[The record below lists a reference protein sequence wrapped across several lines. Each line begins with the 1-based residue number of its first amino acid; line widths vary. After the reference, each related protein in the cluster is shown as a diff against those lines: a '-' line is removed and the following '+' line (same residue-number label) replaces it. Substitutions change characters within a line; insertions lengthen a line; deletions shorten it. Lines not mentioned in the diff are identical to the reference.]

1 MSPENKKTLKKKAAK
16 KKAIR
21 RGKAQADLLPFSQKL
36 VLNQWLISMFG
47 IDPLIEYKEGSR
59 IVRPIQ
65 VLSKSLKD
73 AHEGLDN
80 DNLHYFYKA
89 LDLHWQDTAI
99 LTKADLLRYEQNIVS
114 HTQAINDKR
123 SEPIEWKYFQWLSL
137 LFVEVY
143 LDWYFNHRDNLLDDL
158 NAYVVRF
165 NQHWAQKELITNI
178 TLYDGDE
185 LNKLCLQNATGSGK
199 TLIMHVN
206 LLQFQHYAEHSSIK
220 HDLIRTILITPN
232 ENLSI
237 QHTKGLLQ
245 SGIAASRL
253 IMDGDDMLAGIH
265 SGLKQV
271 DYTEVTKLGEEDG
284 DKTLATRNLGDQNLL
299 LVDEAH
305 RGMGS
310 QQERGWF
317 KQRERLSE
325 KGFVFEYSATFKEA
339 VTAAKNT
346 SIEESYAKAVVF
358 DYSYRYFYED
368 GYGKDYRIYNLPKSF
383 DQQRNLYL
391 IACLLAHY
399 QQLRLYQENKT
410 AFNGYNLE
418 KPLWVFVGA
427 SVTKASGT
435 KDEKIVAADVV
446 QILQFYAWF
455 LSESDDAIRNIEL
468 LLTQDARNTGLTDNQ
483 GNDIF
488 AGAFLYLQE
497 KVLDKKQNTLAIYQ
511 DILERLFLNRAGGH
525 LSVARIKG
533 DVNEIMLRAGQ
544 AEEPFGLINVGD
556 APGLI
561 KHIEEHPHEHVSIEE
576 SEFSETLFGV
586 VHESTSPVNVLIGS
600 KRFVEG
606 WDCWRVTTLG
616 LMHVGRSEGSQ
627 IIQLFGRG
635 VRLKGYGMSLK
646 RSGFATPTH
655 QPPFIPY
662 METLNV
668 FGIEADFMEKFRQF
682 LSDEDMPRNDNMS
695 VHTIPLNI
703 TYDFDKKL
711 KILRPRRKQSDG
723 KEYDFKRDG
732 PVPMVGIIPEKIQ
745 KNRIVVDWYPRIQS
759 IRSSQVAVQDV
770 QRNEAWF
777 EDTHLAFLNYDQL
790 YFQLEQFKRERSWY
804 NLNIEKASLK
814 KLLKD
819 NSWYRIAIPP
829 VQMDLN
835 SFANVAIWQSIALEL
850 LKRYTE
856 AYYQHCK
863 SAFIEPRLELRD
875 LSQEDDNIPDADE
888 YQIFVDASQDAL
900 VNKIKQFTHEIS
912 ARQNDLIDLGE
923 LKAAWFDPHVY
934 QPILHVNKGSL
945 INVSPVSLNE
955 SEYQFVKD
963 LKKYFDAN
971 KKQLENEGIEI
982 FLLRNESRGKG
993 VGFFEAANFYPDF
1006 ILWQLKDKVQNIAF
1020 IDPHGLRHEGN
1031 DSEKILLAQEIKNI
1045 EKRLDDNLVKL
1056 NSFIVSPTNYAAL
1069 NWSQSKLEL
1078 QQQHVFFMN
1087 EDSDMY
1093 IEAIFNKMRT

>member
-1 MSPENKKTLKKKAAK
+1 MASKRQIP
-16 KKAIR
+16 R
-21 RGKAQADLLPFSQKL
+21 QGKAQSILLPFSQKL
-36 VLNQWLISMFG
+36 VLNQWLISLFG
-47 IDPLIEYKEGSR
+47 IDPLIEHKDAGR

-65 VLSKSLKD
+65 VLAKNLKD
-73 AHEGLDN
+73 SREGLDS

-89 LDLHWQDTAI
+89 LDLHWQDTAL

-114 HTQAINDKR
+114 HTQVINDKR

-137 LFVEVY
+137 LFTEVY
-143 LDWYFNHRDNLLDDL
+143 LDWYFNHRDKLLHDL
-158 NAYVVRF
+158 NAYVARF
-165 NQHWAQKELITNI
+165 NLHWAQKELVTNI
-178 TLYDGDE
+178 TPYEEDE

-199 TLIMHVN
+199 SLLMHVN
-206 LLQFQHYAEHSSIK
+206 LLQFRHYAERSPIK
-220 HDLIRTILITPN
+220 HELTRTILIAPN

-237 QHTKGLLQ
+237 QHARGLAQ
-245 SGIAASRL
+245 SSLAASRL
-253 IMDGDDMLAGIH
+253 LMDGDDMLTGMH

-284 DKTLATRNLGDQNLL
+284 EKTLATRNLGDQNLL

-317 KQRERLSE
+317 KQRQRLSE

-339 VTAAKNT
+339 VTAAKNIR
-346 SIEESYAKAVVF
+346 IEESYAKAVVF

-383 DQQRNLYL
+383 DRQRNLYL

-399 QQLRLYQENKT
+399 QQLRLHQEHKA

-427 SVTKASGT
+427 SVAKAGAT
-435 KDEKIVAADVV
+435 QDEKIVASDVAQV
-446 QILQFYAWF
+446 LQFYAWF
-455 LSESDDAIRNIEL
+455 LSNSDEVIRNIEL
-468 LLTQDARNTGLTDNQ
+468 LLTQDAQNTGLTDKQ

-497 KVLDKKQNTLAIYQ
+497 KLLDKQQNARLIYQ

-544 AEEPFGLINVGD
+544 GEQPFGLINVGD

-561 KHIEEHPHEHVSIEE
+561 KHIEEHPHPHLRIED
-576 SEFSETLFGV
+576 SEFSETLFGA
-586 VHESTSPVNVLIGS
+586 VHESSSPVNVLIGS
-600 KRFVEG
+600 KKFVEG
-606 WDCWRVTTLG
+606 WDCWRVSTLG
-616 LMHVGRSEGSQ
+616 LMHVGKSEGSQ

-655 QPPFIPY
+655 QPPYIPY

-682 LSDEDMPRNDNMS
+682 LSDEDLPRNDNMS

-711 KILRPRRKQSDG
+711 KILRPKRKQGDG
-723 KEYDFKRDG
+723 REYDFKRDG
-732 PVPMVGIIPEKIQ
+732 PVPTIGVIPEKLQ
-745 KNRIVVDWYPRIQS
+745 RNRVIVDWYPRIQS
-759 IRSSQVAVQDV
+759 IRSNTAVVQDV
-770 QRNEAWF
+770 QHNETWF
-777 EDTHLAFLNYDQL
+777 QDAHLAFLKYDEL

-804 NLNIEKASLK
+804 NLNIEKNNLQN
-814 KLLKD
+814 LLRD
-819 NSWYRIAIPP
+819 NSWYRIVIPP
-829 VQMDLN
+829 VQMEFN

-850 LKRYTE
+850 LKSYTK
-856 AYYQHCK
+856 AYYEHCK
-863 SAFIEPRLELRD
+863 ATFIEPRLELRD
-875 LSQEDDNIPDADE
+875 LTREDENIPDADE
-888 YQIFVDASQDAL
+888 YRIFVDASQEAL
-900 VNKIKQFTHEIS
+900 VNKIRQFIHEVKT
-912 ARQNDLIDLGE
+912 RQNDLIDLGE

-934 QPILHVNKGSL
+934 QPILHVNRASL
-945 INVSPVSLNE
+945 INISPVSLNE

-963 LKKYFDAN
+963 LKRYFDAH
-971 KKQLENEGIEI
+971 KKQFEADGVEI

-1006 ILWQLKDKVQNIAF
+1006 ILWQLKANTQYIAF

-1031 DSEKILLAQEIKNI
+1031 DSAKIQLAQEIKNI
-1045 EKRLDDNLVKL
+1045 ENRLNDSSVKL
-1056 NSFIVSPTNYAAL
+1056 NSFIVSPSNYAAL
-1069 NWSQSKLEL
+1069 NWSQSKEDL
-1078 QQQHVFFMN
+1078 QKQHVLFMN
-1087 EDSDMY
+1087 EDSDTY
-1093 IEAIFNKMRT
+1093 IRTILSDMQT

>member
-1 MSPENKKTLKKKAAK
+1 MTAKRKTAK
-16 KKAIR
+16 KKTARKKTAR
-21 RGKAQADLLPFSQKL
+21 RGRTQANLLPFSQKL
-36 VLNQWLISMFG
+36 VLNQWLISLFG
-47 IDPLIEYKEGSR
+47 IDPLAEHKEGGRS
-59 IVRPIQ
+59 VRPIQ
-65 VLSKSLKD
+65 VLGKSLKD
-73 AHEGLDN
+73 TREGLDS

-89 LDLHWQDTAI
+89 LDLYWQDKAI
-99 LTKADLLRYEQNIVS
+99 LTKVELLRYEQNIVS
-114 HTQAINDKR
+114 HTQTINDKR
-123 SEPIEWKYFQWLSL
+123 SEPIEWKYYQWLSL
-137 LFVEVY
+137 LFTEVY
-143 LDWYFNHRDNLLDDL
+143 LDWYFNHRDRLLDEI
-158 NAYVVRF
+158 NQYVDRF
-165 NQHWAQKELITNI
+165 NQHWANNELVTNI
-178 TLYDGDE
+178 TPYSEDE

-199 TLIMHVN
+199 TLLMHVN
-206 LLQFQHYAEHSSIK
+206 LLQFRHYAERSPVA
-220 HDLIRTILITPN
+220 HDLTRTILITPN
-232 ENLSI
+232 ENLSR
-237 QHTKGLLQ
+237 QHEKGLKE
-245 SGIAASRL
+245 SGIAVSRL
-253 IMDGDDMLAGIH
+253 VMDGDDMLAGIH

-310 QQERGWF
+310 QEERGWF

-339 VTAAKNT
+339 VTAAKNPR
-346 SIEESYAKAVVF
+346 IEESYAKAVVF

-368 GYGKDYRIYNLPKSF
+368 GYGKDYRIYNLPESF
-383 DQQRNLYL
+383 DQLRHLYL
-391 IACLLAHY
+391 CACLLAHY
-399 QQLRLYQENKT
+399 QQLRLYQEHKA

-427 SVTKASGT
+427 SVAKAGGT
-435 KDEKIVAADVV
+435 KDEKIVASDVMQV
-446 QILQFYAWF
+446 LQFYAWF
-455 LSESDDAIRNIEL
+455 LGQREEAARNIEL
-468 LLTQDARNTGLTDNQ
+468 LLTQDGQNTGLTDKQ

-497 KVLDKKQNTLAIYQ
+497 KVLDKKTTAQAIYQ
-511 DILERLFLNRAGGH
+511 DILERLFLNRAGGD

-533 DVNEIMLRAGQ
+533 DANEIMLRAGQ
-544 AEEPFGLINVGD
+544 GEEPFGLINVGD
-556 APGLI
+556 APGLV
-561 KHIEEHPHEHVSIEE
+561 KHIEEHPHEHIRIEE

-600 KRFVEG
+600 KKFVEG
-606 WDCWRVTTLG
+606 WDCWRVSTLG
-616 LMHVGRSEGSQ
+616 LMHVGKSEGSQ

-682 LSDEDMPRNDNMS
+682 LSDEDLPRNDNMS

-732 PVPMVGIIPEKIQ
+732 PVPMVGVVPQ
-745 KNRIVVDWYPRIQS
+745 RLQQRRIVVDWYPRIQS
-759 IRSSQVAVQDV
+759 IQGSAAAAQQVQ
-770 QRNEAWF
+770 QNETWF
-777 EDTHLAFLNYDQL
+777 DEAHLAFLNYDQL

-804 NLNIEKASLK
+804 NLNIEVGKLK
-814 KLLKD
+814 GLLQD
-819 NSWYRIAIPP
+819 HSWYRIVIPP
-829 VQMDLN
+829 VQMELN

-856 AYYQHCK
+856 AYYQHAK
-863 SAFIEPRLELRD
+863 AAFIEPRLELRD
-875 LSQEDDNIPDADE
+875 LTREDENIPDADE
-888 YQIFVDASQDAL
+888 YQIFVDASQEAL
-900 VNKIKQFTHEIS
+900 VNKIKQLVNEIQG
-912 ARQNDLIDLGE
+912 RQKDLIDLGE
-923 LKAAWFDPHVY
+923 LKAAWFEPHVY
-934 QPILHVNKGSL
+934 QPILHVNRGSL
-945 INVSPVSLNE
+945 INIAPVSLNE

-963 LKKYFDAN
+963 LKVYFDAN
-971 KKQLENEGIEI
+971 RAQLDKDGIEI

-1006 ILWQLKDKVQNIAF
+1006 ILWQLKDDMQYIAF

-1031 DSEKILLAQEIKNI
+1031 DSAKILLYQEIKAI
-1045 EKRLDDNLVKL
+1045 EKRIDDKNIKL

-1069 NWSQSKLEL
+1069 NWSQSKTDLHD
-1078 QQQHVFFMN
+1078 QHVYFMN
-1087 EDSDMY
+1087 ENADIY
-1093 IEAIFNKMRT
+1093 IKVILSKMRN